1 LLSISLSSISQNFSF
16 LASVFVCSAHKG
28 SGESTAMT
36 LGDVTKA
43 NNKSTI
49 NRNTGGVGGEEQEKA
64 EGEEI
69 IGEMNTAENER
80 EREKKNKSK

>member
-1 LLSISLSSISQNFSF
+1 
-16 LASVFVCSAHKG
+16 
-28 SGESTAMT
+28 MT

-80 EREKKNKSK
+80 EREKINQNREKVTECATHIFINCIYAYLIPR

>member
-1 LLSISLSSISQNFSF
+1 
-16 LASVFVCSAHKG
+16 
-28 SGESTAMT
+28 MT